1 MSSVSSQLIDA
12 FGWNCS
18 KVSERSGIPPVA
30 NAGLTVYAGLMNGL
44 LPNAKPGVCARQDV
58 VSVALQVGT
67 LFETSR
73 SSLS

>member
-1 MSSVSSQLIDA
+1 MDA
-12 FGWNCS
+12 FGWNSS

-30 NAGLTVYAGLMNGL
+30 NAGLTVYAGLMKGL
-44 LPNAKPGVCARQDV
+44 VPPEKPGVCAWQDV